1 MSCEK
6 KNVGYIKVA
15 QIAQVMPGANFLL
28 VHIVMDDPRLDT
40 IEKRNVYAAEMTR
53 EEWDKLFQICD
64 PVK

>member
-53 EEWDKLFQICD
+53 EEWDKLVQICD